1 VNTIEQCL
9 AVAVVVLFVVGI
21 CLLVAAVCQ
30 QNRIR
35 KQWGG
40 RA

>member
-9 AVAVVVLFVVGI
+9 AVAVAVLFVAGI
-21 CLLVAAVCQ
+21 CLLVAAVRQ
-30 QNRIR
+30 QNRTR

>member
-9 AVAVVVLFVVGI
+9 AVAVVVLFAGGI
-21 CLLVAAVCQ
+21 CLLVAAVRQ
-30 QNRIR
+30 QNRTR